1 MIAAYTDIEL
11 PPGDSPE
18 LELVP
23 ATPKERVE
31 SIKLNSTEWKGPLD
45 IDAYL
50 AREDTLHQQ
59 RLTRKA
65 LIVWVLVD
73 RRQPENVRT
82 ILSSCETYRK
92 TAMVARDGKLEE
104 ASVQGVGSVF
114 CRSDFRG
121 KGYAKRMFQELSKKM
136 DAWSMEGEHKRK
148 PTFSILF
155 SDIGKKFYAQFG
167 WKPYLSSHFALS
179 PASNG
184 DSSALATSAALPD
197 VRVLHPNDVESWMC
211 TTSILEKERQLL
223 LKESMR
229 TPGSKVAIVPDF
241 DHYLWH
247 WAREE
252 FYAQRLHPDREKP
265 MVKGAGND
273 DAKVYCAWNRTF
285 GETPQ
290 ENTLYILRWVYDEP
304 TSPNETERTIKAM
317 TAILRRAQ
325 LEAQEWN
332 MAQIKFWNP
341 SPLLEKAVAL
351 LDPTAKIIHREQ
363 DSIASLRWC
372 GKADEHVEWLLNERY
387 VWC

>member
-1 MIAAYTDIEL
+1 MIAACTDNEL

-18 LELVP
+18 LVLVP

-50 AREDTLHQQ
+50 AREDALHSQ
-59 RLTRKA
+59 RLTKKA

-73 RRQPENVRT
+73 RRQPDDART

-92 TAMVARDGKLEE
+92 TAMVARDGKLED

-136 DAWSMEGEHKRK
+136 DAWSMDGEHKRK
-148 PTFSILF
+148 PTFSILY

-167 WKPYLSSHFALS
+167 WKPYLSSHFALPS
-179 PASNG
+179 VSSG
-184 DSSALATSAALPD
+184 DNSSALAALPS
-197 VRVLHPNDVESWMC
+197 VRALHPDDVENWMC
-211 TTSILEKERQLL
+211 STSILEKDRKLL
-223 LKESMR
+223 LEESMR
-229 TPGSKVAIVPDF
+229 TRGPKIAIVPDF

-252 FYAQRLHPDREKP
+252 FYAQRLHPNKEKP

-285 GETPQ
+285 GGKPQ
-290 ENTLYILRWVYDEP
+290 ENTLYILRWAYDKP
-304 TSPNETERTIKAM
+304 SSPAETAKTVKAM
-317 TAILRRAQ
+317 AAILKRAQ

-341 SPLLEKAVAL
+341 PPLLEKAVAL

-372 GKADEHVEWLLNERY
+372 GKTDEHVEWLLNERY
-387 VWC
+387 AWC